1 MTKFTFLGIDD
12 TVTTC
17 DCCGKRKLKC
27 AVALE
32 NQDGEVVHYGRDCAS
47 RALGWGLDATRAER
61 RARSTMAAALTSNA
75 NGLGNAL
82 NVRDVRTVKVFD
94 GKLDVRVA
102 RSFHPL
108 LGEVEL
114 YESTGIRLSASE
126 GWIEVVKEGI
136 YVRKTGADHRA
147 AQAQRDRFWAM
158 ANWRA
163 AVSKMSP
170 EDRAA
175 AIASPVRPWL

>member
-12 TVTTC
+12 AVTTC

-32 NQDGEVVHYGRDCAS
+32 TEDGAVVYYGRDCAS
-47 RALGWGLDATRAER
+47 RALGWGLDATKAER
-61 RARSTMAAALTSNA
+61 RARGRMADELGRNA
-75 NGLGNAL
+75 NGLGTPVNM
-82 NVRDVRTVKVFD
+82 RDTRTARVFD
-94 GKLDVRVA
+94 GKVVVNVA

-114 YESTGIRLSASE
+114 YESSGRRLPASE
-126 GWIEVVKEGI
+126 GWIEVVREAC
-136 YVRKTGADHRA
+136 YVRKTGNDHKA
-147 AQAQRDRFWAM
+147 AQAQRERFWQM
-158 ANWRA
+158 AEWRS
-163 AVSKMSP
+163 AVSKLSP
-170 EDRAA
+170 ADRAA